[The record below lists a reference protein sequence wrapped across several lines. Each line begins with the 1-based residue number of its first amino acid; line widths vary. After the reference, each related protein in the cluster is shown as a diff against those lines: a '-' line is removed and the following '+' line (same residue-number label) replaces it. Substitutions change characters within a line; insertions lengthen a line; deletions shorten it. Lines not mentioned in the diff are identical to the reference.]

1 MEDLTFEQQQQVA
14 AWLIGYLRTHPTAAY
29 LLIFCTFAGVVMFI
43 FGVSTDFIAEDKIT
57 SIRGKAL
64 YRLAKRFGLFFRGI
78 GVDLY
83 EAATNKPKELRS

>member
-29 LLIFCTFAGVVMFI
+29 LLIFCTVMGAVLFVVGVCSDMI
-43 FGVSTDFIAEDKIT
+43 SADKIT
-57 SIRGKAL
+57 SVRGKAL
-64 YRLAKRFGLFFRGI
+64 YRLARRFGLFFRGI

-83 EAATNKPKELRS
+83 EAATNKSKE